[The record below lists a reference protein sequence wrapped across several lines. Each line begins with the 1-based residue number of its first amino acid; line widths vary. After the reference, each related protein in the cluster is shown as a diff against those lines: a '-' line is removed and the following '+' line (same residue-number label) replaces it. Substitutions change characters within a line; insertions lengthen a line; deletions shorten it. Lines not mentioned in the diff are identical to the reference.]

1 MKKTAENS
9 EFWLGKAEK
18 EALIKAREFITQVE
32 GLSELC
38 V

>member
-9 EFWLGKAEK
+9 EFWLGRAEK
-18 EALIKAREFITQVE
+18 ESLIKSREFITQVE
-32 GLSELC
+32 NLTELC